1 LKRWATSIACASPL
15 AELIDPRFH
24 NAVRTA
30 VEQGILLDSIA
41 STACESLIAP
51 ECAR

>member
-1 LKRWATSIACASPL
+1 VRQPL